1 MAVMQINQ
9 QGADTAAV
17 ASKAASAFSKSGT
30 KQTEQIMKGATVF
43 DKYFV
48 SAACRD
54 GSAVKIAGKTDME
67 KAQGDRN
74 VKKITYTDR
83 ETGATFAM
91 PAASTFVTKQEIK
104 SKLAVPASVTGVK
117 GLALINDIETMVART
132 QGVIIETQ
140 IIDSLA
146 STFTGYVTQGADS
159 QFVFSKGTFCA
170 PGGEGGGL
178 SIGSVSWFSQ
188 DGKVNELGINN
199 MQIDGAISNSY
210 VSIQNYDGK
219 AELTQYVWDQCA
231 AIAKT
236 LGAGD
241 LGQMG
246 ALWAKPG
253 TNGMVDYVA
262 IVFNMSASSNSDSTS
277 TQVGGQ
283 SSLILIP
290 KELAKEGVD
299 SQGYPLTYSIT
310 FPTAKYGNVGEMF
323 GLYLG
328 AYDAKYDQYG
338 GWPYLDQV
346 KPPFNVAFRGGM
358 TGVAGSTVLPAKFKL
373 QNYPN
378 PFNPTTVLR
387 FETPKAGRVAI
398 KVFDTAGK
406 VVASLANE
414 VVSAGTHEVDF
425 NAKNL
430 SSGTYYGTVF
440 LNGQYQGVTK
450 MVLVK

>member
-1 MAVMQINQ
+1 MAVIQMNQ
-9 QGADTAAV
+9 QSSDTAAV
-17 ASKAASAFSKSGT
+17 ASKAASVFSKNGT

-43 DKYFV
+43 DKYAV
-48 SAACRD
+48 SVVRD
-54 GSAVKIAGKTDME
+54 GTMVKIAGKSDME
-67 KAQGDRN
+67 KAQADRN

-83 ETGATFAM
+83 ETGATFAL

-104 SKLAVPASVTGVK
+104 GKLAVPASVTGAK
-117 GLALINDIETMVART
+117 ELKLIGDIQTMVART
-132 QGVIIETQ
+132 QGITAEIQ
-140 IIDSLA
+140 IIDSLT
-146 STFTGYVTQGADS
+146 STTTGYSTQGADS

-170 PGGEGGGL
+170 PGGEGGNL
-178 SIGSVSWFSQ
+178 SIGNAYWFSQ
-188 DGKVNELGINN
+188 GGKVNELGINS
-199 MQIDGAISNSY
+199 MQIQGVISNSY

-219 AELTQYVWDQCA
+219 AELTQYTWDQCA

-241 LGQMG
+241 MGQMG

-262 IVFNMSASSNSDSTS
+262 IAFNMASSSGSDSTS
-277 TQVGGQ
+277 TQAGQ
-283 SSLILIP
+283 SMLVLIP

-299 SQGYPLTYSIT
+299 CQGNPLTYSVT
-310 FPTAKYGNVGEMF
+310 FTTAKYGNAGEMI

-346 KPPFNVAFRGGM
+346 KTPFNMAFKGGM
-358 TGVAGSTVLPAKFKL
+358 TGVAGNTVLPAKFKL

-387 FETPKAGRVAI
+387 FETPKAGRVSV

-406 VVASLANE
+406 VVATLANE

-430 SSGTYYGTVF
+430 SSGTYYGAVF